1 MTISMEVR
9 LDLHTHVGEM
19 FGFQSPT
26 PEIAES
32 VITQIKDAGLD
43 GIGVT
48 DHWRRDWG
56 MELHRVVEQYFP
68 GEVLIIPGQE
78 IDVRPAISPF
88 DEYHCVELYLP
99 GGRLFRN
106 YCHPGYYTP
115 NIVIEDGVQGIEI
128 ANHHHDWHIR
138 RPHVERV
145 AEEHGLLT
153 FSVSDANHLGEIGA
167 GSTLVDLDEMIRRA
181 VPLD

>member
-1 MTISMEVR
+1 MEVR

-19 FGFQSPT
+19 FGFKPPT
-26 PEIAES
+26 PEIAET
-32 VITQIKDAGLD
+32 VIMRIKDAGLD

-48 DHWRRDWG
+48 DHWRPHWG
-56 MELHRVVEQYFP
+56 MELHRVVEQHFP

-78 IDVRPAISPF
+78 IDVRPASSPF
-88 DEYHCVELYLP
+88 DGYHCVELYVP

-106 YCHPGYYTP
+106 YCHPGYYTQ
-115 NIVIEDGVQGIEI
+115 NIVIEDGVHGIEV

-145 AEEHGLLT
+145 AEQHGLLT
-153 FSVSDANHLGEIGA
+153 FSVSDANKLGEIGA
-167 GSTLVDLDEMIRRA
+167 GSTLVDLDDMIQRA

>member
-1 MTISMEVR
+1 MTVR

-19 FGFQSPT
+19 FGFEPPT
-26 PEIAES
+26 PEIAEI
-32 VITQIKDAGLD
+32 VVAQIKRAGLD

-56 MELHRVVEQYFP
+56 LELHRVVEREFP
-68 GEVLIIPGQE
+68 GQALIIPGQE
-78 IDVRPAISPF
+78 IDVRPAASPF

-115 NIVIEDGVQGIEI
+115 NIVVEDGVHGIEI

-138 RPHVERV
+138 RAQVERV
-145 AEEHGLLT
+145 ADQHGLLT
-153 FSVSDANHLGEIGA
+153 FAVSDANKLEEIGLN
-167 GSTLVDLDEMIRRA
+167 GTDVDLDDMMRRA
-181 VPLD
+181 IPLD